1 MIGFKAFTPIAVAA
15 VMRLCGSRADRFALE
30 ILSGMLFVP
39 SLVYGPKTMCRPAHV
54 VTLNT
59 RPKLDL
65 PRVSRLGR
73 HAIRPDFS
81 SKRLQRF
88 ARDRNRT
95 RQYHEDW

>member
-1 MIGFKAFTPIAVAA
+1 MIGFKAFMAIAVAA

-30 ILSGMLFVP
+30 ILSVAVRSFSGVW
-39 SLVYGPKTMCRPAHV
+39 SKTMCRPAHV

-65 PRVSRLGR
+65 PRVSHLGR
-73 HAIRPDFS
+73 DAIRPDFS

-95 RQYHEDW
+95 RQCHEDW